1 MNALIEELLR
11 ELDSEYVEMSK
22 TLYEWGSK
30 ANSVEYAILA
40 TEARINLEFQVKLK
54 DRLFINYQRNV
65 SIPLT
70 AKSI

>member
-11 ELDSEYVEMSK
+11 ELDSKYVELSK

-30 ANSVEYAILA
+30 ASSVEYTVLA
-40 TEARINLEFQVKLK
+40 TEARINLEVQVKLK
-54 DRLFINYQRNV
+54 EILINSQRNI
-65 SIPLT
+65 SNPLT